1 MQNTETKQMSEKGG
15 LELLKNYVAVGFR
28 SDVEAAALT
37 LGYQADDIRAML
49 DGEKPIDEDTEMKMR
64 AIARERNFGI

>member
-1 MQNTETKQMSEKGG
+1 MKD
-15 LELLKNYVAVGFR
+15 YCAIGFR
-28 SDVEAAALT
+28 SDINAAALS
-37 LGYQADDIRAML
+37 LGFEPDEIRAML